1 MGAQFSQ
8 AVTSLLFALLGLRV
22 LSAADF
28 AVLGLLLGG
37 LVLSTAVMTG
47 FVGDSLT
54 VLDRRD
60 PRVRGALQWS
70 ALVLSLGLLAAAT
83 WVTAASGLLGAG
95 TALLFGC
102 GVAAFTLED
111 IGRRLLMANLRFWS
125 VVAVDLVYALVAGAV
140 LGLSARGPGAL
151 GLEDFL
157 AALLAGQVLALVSAV
172 LLLPK
177 DERRWAQWRGAA
189 LGEVFSFGA
198 WRAAHQ
204 AVRPGALTLV
214 RSIVLASTGAATLAA
229 FEASRVYVSPALLL
243 MQGSGSF
250 LLATNAQERGRS
262 SLEAV
267 RAADRAAA
275 LLASA
280 GLVLGLLLVVLL
292 PWLGP
297 VLTGGNIALTPS
309 SVASWSAVAVASG
322 LAMPYG
328 SLATV
333 RARPQRLMAV
343 RLTDTA
349 VSLTLVLVLVAVPG
363 ETGPFLPLALA
374 LGILTAAVLQRRIVS
389 SERGSTGKAAVSGGR

>member
-1 MGAQFSQ
+1 VGAQFSQ

-83 WVTAASGLLGAG
+83 GVTAASGLLGAG

-262 SLEAV
+262 SLDAV

-275 LLASA
+275 LLAAA
-280 GLVLGLLLVVLL
+280 GLLLGLLLVVLL

-297 VLTGGNIALTPS
+297 VLTGGNIPLTS
-309 SVASWSAVAVASG
+309 ASVASWSAVAVASG

-333 RARPQRLMAV
+333 RARPRRLMAV

-349 VSLTLVLVLVAVPG
+349 VSLTVVLVLVAVPA

-389 SERGSTGKAAVSGGR
+389 SERGSTGEAAVSGGR